1 MHSLINYIRFVAM
14 KHQII
19 KEVITMFTIAQWVVL
34 VFLLLIGLIISVVL
48 LADKDTRIAG
58 LAIVFSTIIVTILLA
73 IFLNWYNTSTAS
85 GIRGMKD
92 FRSNLSNGIERE
104 ITITTEDGREVF
116 RYQGKIDVESDHTDN
131 YIKFESEDGKRY
143 IIYYGIQDTVKI
155 IEK

>member
-1 MHSLINYIRFVAM
+1 
-14 KHQII
+14 
-19 KEVITMFTIAQWVVL
+19 MFTIAQWVVL
-34 VFLLLIGLIISVVL
+34 VFLTLIGAGISLVF

-58 LAIVFSTIIVTILLA
+58 LVIVFSTVVVTVLLA

-116 RYQGKIDVESDHTDN
+116 HYQGKIDVESDHTDN